1 MQVLPL
7 VIRSCVYDFFI
18 VTLQQIV
25 PFRFGMDKNDNYY
38 RQFKNELAQYIM
50 DTSQQWTTVI
60 KPKDKLLSVD
70 FKEIWQYRDLMM
82 LFVKR
87 NIITQY
93 KQTILGP
100 LWYLIQPLMTTIMYM
115 VVFGGIAKISTDGLP
130 QPLFYLAG
138 ISFWQYFS
146 DCLTKTSN
154 TFVNNAGIFGKVYFP
169 RLITPLSDVIS
180 NLVRFGIQFGLF
192 LCVYA
197 YYMIFTDAP
206 IHTNWYALLIPIL
219 VTMLAGLSL
228 GFGILFS
235 SMTTKYRDLQLL
247 LSFFVSLWM
256 YATPVIYPLS
266 TITNPKLLLVMQ
278 LNPLTGIVEF
288 FKYGM
293 LGVGCHEWWM
303 LGYSFGFMVVLL
315 IIGVVVFNKVQR
327 SFMDTV

>member
-1 MQVLPL
+1 
-7 VIRSCVYDFFI
+7 
-18 VTLQQIV
+18 
-25 PFRFGMDKNDNYY
+25 MDKNDNYY

-219 VTMLAGLSL
+219 VMMLAGLSL

>member
-1 MQVLPL
+1 MHTC
-7 VIRSCVYDFFI
+7 IFFI
-18 VTLQQIV
+18 TFAANFNTFMSTPEQNL
-25 PFRFGMDKNDNYY
+25 P
-38 RQFKNELAQYIM
+38 
-50 DTSQQWTTVI
+50 WTTEI
-60 KPKDKLLSVD
+60 KPKEKLLSVD
-70 FKEIWQYRDLMM
+70 FKEIWRYRDLMM

-93 KQTILGP
+93 KQTVLGP
-100 LWYLIQPLMTTIMYM
+100 LWFLIQPLMTTVMYM

-138 ISFWQYFS
+138 ISFWQYFA
-146 DCLTKTSN
+146 DCLNKTSN
-154 TFVNNAGIFGKVYFP
+154 TFVSNAGIFGKVYFP
-169 RLITPLSDVIS
+169 RLVTPLSDVIS

-192 LCVYA
+192 LLVYA
-197 YYMIFTDAP
+197 YYAIFTDVQ
-206 IHTNWYALLIPIL
+206 IHTNWYALMIPIL
-219 VTMLAGLSL
+219 VLMLAGLAL

-247 LSFFVSLWM
+247 LGFFVSLWM

-266 TITNPKLLLVMQ
+266 TITNDTLRLVMQ

-293 LGVGCHEWWM
+293 LGVGVHEWWM
-303 LGYSFGFMVVLL
+303 LGYSFGFMVVLMA
-315 IIGVVVFNKVQR
+315 IGIVVFNKVQK

>member
-1 MQVLPL
+1 MKTEE
-7 VIRSCVYDFFI
+7 Y
-18 VTLQQIV
+18 
-25 PFRFGMDKNDNYY
+25 
-38 RQFKNELAQYIM
+38 
-50 DTSQQWTTVI
+50 WTTVI
-60 KPKDKLLSVD
+60 KPKEKLLSVD
-70 FKEIWQYRDLMM
+70 LGEVWKYRDLML

-100 LWYLIQPLMTTIMYM
+100 LWYLIQPLMTTVMYM

-138 ISFWQYFS
+138 ISFWQYFA
-146 DCLTKTSN
+146 DCLNKTSN
-154 TFVNNAGIFGKVYFP
+154 TFVSNAGIFGKVYFP
-169 RLITPLSDVIS
+169 RLVTPLSDVIS
-180 NLVRFGIQFGLF
+180 NLVRFGIQFALF

-197 YYMIFTDAP
+197 YYQIFTDVT
-206 IHTNWYALLIPIL
+206 IHTNWYALLVPVL
-219 VTMLAGLSL
+219 VVMLAGLAL

-266 TITNPKLLLVMQ
+266 TITNEKIRLAMM

-293 LGVGCHEWWM
+293 LGVGAHEWWM
-303 LGYSFGFMVVLL
+303 LGYSFVFMVILL
-315 IIGVVVFNKVQR
+315 AIGIVVFNKVQR